1 MGWTIYGLLIQF
13 LFWIPLT
20 ILFFRIA
27 LPLVR
32 APFSDPLVGWV
43 YAVTNPPLRPL
54 ERFIPRWRNL
64 SLAAVVLFW
73 LVASIEFALLV
84 RLATPVWTW
93 LVGGLVGAASFALGF
108 LMALIVLYTLFGLFQ
123 PRAGTSIVFVTER
136 IARPICN
143 VFRRR
148 LPMIGP
154 FDLSPAAAILMLMVL
169 RLLLLW
175 VSYKLMG
182 GA

>member
-64 SLAAVVLFW
+64 SLAAVFLYW
-73 LVASIEFALLV
+73 LVASLEFALL
-84 RLATPVWTW
+84 AMFSTPLWTW
-93 LVGGLVGAASFALGF
+93 LIGGLVGAVSFALGF
-108 LMALIVLYTLFGLFQ
+108 LIVLIVLHVLFSLFQ
-123 PRAGTSIVFVTER
+123 PRAGTSLVFITER
-136 IARPICN
+136 IARPICS

-148 LPMIGP
+148 LPLIGP
-154 FDLSPAAAILMLMVL
+154 FDLSPAVAMLLLMLL
-169 RLLLLW
+169 RLMMQWATYELFA
-175 VSYKLMG
+175 VR
-182 GA
+182 